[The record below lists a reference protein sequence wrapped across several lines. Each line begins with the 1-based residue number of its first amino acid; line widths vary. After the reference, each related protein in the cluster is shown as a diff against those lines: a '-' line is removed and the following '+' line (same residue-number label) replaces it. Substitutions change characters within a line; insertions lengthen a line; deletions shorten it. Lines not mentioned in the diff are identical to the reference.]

1 MRGSCR
7 GPATPLKQSVNEIPW
22 IDLHSS
28 TTAGHEAKSLLVKT
42 PMPAPEFQH
51 TVGKTASFSG
61 TALHTGDK
69 VTLKLHPA
77 PIDHGIK
84 FKRKDLQDEPTIDA
98 KIENLKT
105 VERATTIGEGSVRV
119 HTVEHIL
126 AALSAMGVDNAI
138 VEMDANEPPI
148 GDGSAQ
154 PYVDLIKKAG
164 VMAQEERRKFFDV
177 REPMHVEAKTGALL
191 VLLPD
196 DKFRIS
202 CTQAG
207 PNNRFAQFLS
217 MEITPTGFECEIAP
231 ARTFVYY
238 EDVEPL
244 MEKNLIKGGSLEN
257 AIVVRGEAVL
267 SKEPLRFP
275 DEFVRHKIIDII
287 GDLAL
292 VGRRIRGHV
301 VAVKPGHAANAELAR
316 ALAREQTRRSAMST
330 PRAIPIGDSGL
341 DTGEVMNILPHR
353 YPFLMVDR
361 VIGFEGENKITAI
374 KSITINEPFF
384 QGHFPGHPVMPGVM
398 QVEAMAQV
406 ASILLFKLTKTSSRV
421 GYFMSADQVKFRKPV
436 FPGDTIFIH
445 AELTRARGNRMAKT
459 KCYCVVNDAIVSE
472 AELMFTF
479 LDK

>member
-1 MRGSCR
+1 MAS
-7 GPATPLKQSVNEIPW
+7 AS
-22 IDLHSS
+22 
-28 TTAGHEAKSLLVKT
+28 
-42 PMPAPEFQH
+42 EFQH
-51 TVGKTASFSG
+51 TVGKIASLSG
-61 TALHTGDK
+61 TSLHTGEK
-69 VTLKLHPA
+69 VSLKLHPA
-77 PIDHGIK
+77 PVDHGIK
-84 FKRKDLQDEPTIDA
+84 FKRRDLQDEPTIDA
-98 KIENLKT
+98 TIDNLKT

-119 HTVEHIL
+119 HTVEHVL
-126 AALSAMGVDNAI
+126 AALSAMAVDNAI

-154 PYVDLIKKAG
+154 PYVDIIKKAG
-164 VMAQEERRKFFDV
+164 VTAQEEPRKFFDV
-177 REPMHVEAKTGALL
+177 RETVHVESKTGALL

-196 DKFRIS
+196 EKFRIS

-207 PNNRFAQFLS
+207 PNNRFTQYLS
-217 MEITPTGFECEIAP
+217 MEVTAAAFEREIAP
-231 ARTFVYY
+231 ARTFVFY
-238 EDVEPL
+238 EDVQPL

-275 DEFVRHKIIDII
+275 DEFVRHKVLDII

-301 VAVKPGHAANAELAR
+301 VAAKPGHAANADLAR
-316 ALAREQTRRSAMST
+316 AVAREQTRRSALSVT
-330 PRAIPIGDSGL
+330 RAVPRGDSGF
-341 DTGEVMNILPHR
+341 DTDEVMQILPHR
-353 YPFLMVDR
+353 FPFLMVDR
-361 VIGFEGENKITAI
+361 IISFEGETKCIGI
-374 KSITINEPFF
+374 KTVTINEPFF

-421 GYFMSADQVKFRKPV
+421 GYFMSADQVKFRKPI

>member
-1 MRGSCR
+1 M
-7 GPATPLKQSVNEIPW
+7 A
-22 IDLHSS
+22 S
-28 TTAGHEAKSLLVKT
+28 T
-42 PMPAPEFQH
+42 PEFQH

-77 PIDHGIK
+77 PVDHGIK

-126 AALSAMGVDNAI
+126 SAMSAMGVDNAI

-154 PYVDLIKKAG
+154 PYVDLVKKAG
-164 VMAQEERRKFFDV
+164 VTAQEAARKFFDV
-177 REPMHVEAKTGALL
+177 REPMHVESKTGALI

-196 DKFRIS
+196 DKFRVS

-207 PNNRFAQFLS
+207 PNNRFTQFLS
-217 MEITPTGFECEIAP
+217 MEVTPAVFEREIAP

-238 EDVEPL
+238 EDVKPL
-244 MEKNLIKGGSLEN
+244 MDKNLIKGGSLEN
-257 AIVVRGEAVL
+257 AIVVRGDAVL
-267 SKEPLRFP
+267 SKEPLRFT
-275 DEFVRHKIIDII
+275 DEFVRHKILDII

-292 VGRRIRGHV
+292 VGRRIRGHI
-301 VAVKPGHAANAELAR
+301 VAVKPGHATNADLAR
-316 ALAREQTRRSAMST
+316 LIKREQTRRSALAA
-330 PRAIPIGDSGL
+330 PRTLPSGGDGGL
-341 DTGEVMNILPHR
+341 DADQIMQILPHR
-353 YPFLMVDR
+353 FPFLMVDR
-361 VIGFEGENKITAI
+361 IISFETETKCIGVKTV
-374 KSITINEPFF
+374 TINEPFF
-384 QGHFPGHPVMPGVM
+384 QGHFPGHPVMPGVL

-406 ASILLFKLTKTSSRV
+406 ASILLFKLAKTTSRI
-421 GYFMSADQVKFRKPV
+421 GYFMSADGVKFRKPV
-436 FPGDTIFIH
+436 LPGDTIFVH
-445 AELTRARGNRMAKT
+445 AELTKSRGERLAKA
-459 KCYCVVNDAIVSE
+459 KCHCVVNDAIVSE

>member
-1 MRGSCR
+1 
-7 GPATPLKQSVNEIPW
+7 
-22 IDLHSS
+22 
-28 TTAGHEAKSLLVKT
+28 
-42 PMPAPEFQH
+42 MPASPEFQH
-51 TVGKTASFSG
+51 TVGKTAGFSG
-61 TALHTGDK
+61 TSLHTGEK
-69 VTLKLHPA
+69 VSIKLHPA
-77 PIDHGIK
+77 PVDHGIK

-98 KIENLKT
+98 KIENLKM

-119 HTVEHIL
+119 HTVEHVL

-154 PYVDLIKKAG
+154 PYVDVIKRAG
-164 VMAQEERRKFFDV
+164 VTPQDAPRSFFDV
-177 REPMHVEAKTGALL
+177 RDTMHVESKTGALP

-196 DKFRIS
+196 ETFRIS

-207 PNNRFAQFLS
+207 PNNRFTQFLS
-217 MEITPTGFECEIAP
+217 MEITPAIFEREIAP
-231 ARTFVYY
+231 ARTFVFY
-238 EDVEPL
+238 EDVQPL

-267 SKEPLRFP
+267 SKEPLRFA
-275 DEFVRHKIIDII
+275 DEFVRHKILDII

-292 VGRRIRGHV
+292 VGRPIRGHV
-301 VAVKPGHAANAELAR
+301 VAVKPGHAANADLAR
-316 ALAREQTRRSAMST
+316 ALAREQTRRSAMAA
-330 PRAIPIGDSGL
+330 PRTIPTGDGGL
-341 DTGEVMNILPHR
+341 DTDEVMQILPHR

-361 VIGFEGENKITAI
+361 IIGFEADNKITGV

-406 ASILLFKLTKTSSRV
+406 ASILLYKLAKTSSRV
-421 GYFMSADQVKFRKPV
+421 GYFMSADDVKFRKPV

-445 AELTRARGNRMAKT
+445 AELTKSRGNRLAKA
-459 KCYCVVNDAIVSE
+459 KCYCVVNDAVVSE
-472 AELMFTF
+472 GELMFTF

>member
-1 MRGSCR
+1 M
-7 GPATPLKQSVNEIPW
+7 A
-22 IDLHSS
+22 S
-28 TTAGHEAKSLLVKT
+28 T
-42 PMPAPEFQH
+42 PEFQH

-69 VTLKLHPA
+69 VALKLHPA
-77 PIDHGIK
+77 PVDHGIK

-119 HTVEHIL
+119 HTVEHVL
-126 AALSAMGVDNAI
+126 AALSAMDIDNAI

-154 PYVDLIKKAG
+154 PYVDLIKRAG
-164 VMAQEERRKFFDV
+164 LTVQEEPRKFFDV
-177 REPMHVEAKTGALL
+177 REPMHVESKTGALL

-196 DKFRIS
+196 EKFRIS
-202 CTQAG
+202 CTQAA
-207 PNNRFAQFLS
+207 PNNRFTQFLS
-217 MEITPTGFECEIAP
+217 MEVTATVFERAIAP
-231 ARTFVYY
+231 ARTFLDS
-238 EDVEPL
+238 EDVQSL

-267 SKEPLRFP
+267 SKEPLRFA
-275 DEFVRHKIIDII
+275 DEFVRHKILDII

-301 VAVKPGHAANAELAR
+301 VAVKPGHAANAQLAR
-316 ALAREQTRRSAMST
+316 SITREQTRRSAVAA
-330 PRAIPIGDSGL
+330 PRTIPSGDGGL
-341 DTGEVMNILPHR
+341 DTDQVMQILPHR
-353 YPFLMVDR
+353 FPFLMVDR
-361 VIGFEGENKITAI
+361 ILSFETETKCVGV
-374 KSITINEPFF
+374 KSVTINEPFF

-406 ASILLFKLTKTSSRV
+406 ASLLLFKLTKTTSRI
-421 GYFMSADQVKFRKPV
+421 GYFMSADSVKFRKPV
-436 FPGDTIFIH
+436 FPGDTMFIH
-445 AELTRARGNRMAKT
+445 AELTKSRGDRLAKA
-459 KCYCVVNDAIVSE
+459 KCHCVVNDAVVSE
-472 AELMFTF
+472 GELMFTF

>member
-1 MRGSCR
+1 MAS
-7 GPATPLKQSVNEIPW
+7 AS
-22 IDLHSS
+22 
-28 TTAGHEAKSLLVKT
+28 
-42 PMPAPEFQH
+42 EFQH
-51 TVGKTASFSG
+51 TVGKIASLSG
-61 TALHTGDK
+61 TSLHTGEK
-69 VTLKLHPA
+69 VSLKLHPA
-77 PIDHGIK
+77 PVDHGIK
-84 FKRKDLQDEPTIDA
+84 FKRRDLQDEPTIDA
-98 KIENLKT
+98 TIDNLKT

-119 HTVEHIL
+119 HTVEHVL
-126 AALSAMGVDNAI
+126 AALSAMAVDNAI

-154 PYVDLIKKAG
+154 PYVDIIKKAG
-164 VMAQEERRKFFDV
+164 VTAQEEPQKFFDV
-177 REPMHVEAKTGALL
+177 REPMHVESKTGALL

-196 DKFRIS
+196 EKFRIS

-207 PNNRFAQFLS
+207 PNNRFTQFLS
-217 MEITPTGFECEIAP
+217 MEVTPAVFEREIAP

-238 EDVEPL
+238 EDVQSL

-267 SKEPLRFP
+267 SKEPLRFA
-275 DEFVRHKIIDII
+275 DEFVRHKILDII

-292 VGRRIRGHV
+292 VGRRIRGHL
-301 VAVKPGHAANAELAR
+301 VAVKPGHATNVELVR
-316 ALAREQTRRSAMST
+316 ALSREQTRRSAMAVSRMM
-330 PRAIPIGDSGL
+330 PAGDGGL
-341 DTGEVMNILPHR
+341 DTDEVMKILPHR

-361 VIGFEGENKITAI
+361 IIGFEGENKITGV

-445 AELTRARGNRMAKT
+445 AELTRARGNRLAKT
-459 KCYCVVNDAIVSE
+459 KCHCVVNDAVVSE
-472 AELMFTF
+472 GELMFTF

>member
-1 MRGSCR
+1 M
-7 GPATPLKQSVNEIPW
+7 A
-22 IDLHSS
+22 S
-28 TTAGHEAKSLLVKT
+28 T
-42 PMPAPEFQH
+42 PEFQH

-61 TALHTGDK
+61 TSLHTGEK
-69 VTLKLHPA
+69 VSLKLHPA
-77 PIDHGIK
+77 PVDHGIK
-84 FKRKDLQDEPTIDA
+84 FKRKDLQDEPTVDARID
-98 KIENLKT
+98 NLKT
-105 VERATTIGEGSVRV
+105 VERATTIGEGPVRV
-119 HTVEHIL
+119 HTVEHVL
-126 AALSAMGVDNAI
+126 AALSGMGVDNAI

-164 VMAQEERRKFFDV
+164 VTVQEELRKFFDV
-177 REPMHVEAKTGALL
+177 REPMHVESKTGALL

-196 DKFRIS
+196 EKFRIS

-207 PNNRFAQFLS
+207 PDNRFAQYLS
-217 MEITPTGFECEIAP
+217 TEVAPAVFEREIAP
-231 ARTFVYY
+231 ARTFVFY

-244 MEKNLIKGGSLEN
+244 MDKNLIKGGSLEN

-267 SKEPLRFP
+267 SKEPLRFS
-275 DEFVRHKIIDII
+275 DEFVRHKILDII

-316 ALAREQTRRSAMST
+316 ALAREQTRRSAMSA

-341 DTGEVMNILPHR
+341 DTEEVMQILPHR
-353 YPFLMVDR
+353 FPFLMVDR
-361 VIGFEGENKITAI
+361 IISFESETKCVGVKTV
-374 KSITINEPFF
+374 TINEPFF

-406 ASILLFKLTKTSSRV
+406 ASILLFKLAKTTSRV

-436 FPGDTIFIH
+436 LPGDTIFIH

>member
-1 MRGSCR
+1 
-7 GPATPLKQSVNEIPW
+7 
-22 IDLHSS
+22 
-28 TTAGHEAKSLLVKT
+28 
-42 PMPAPEFQH
+42 MPAPEFQH
-51 TVGKTASFSG
+51 TVAKTASLSG

-69 VTLKLHPA
+69 VPLKLHPA
-77 PIDHGIK
+77 PVDHGIK

-126 AALSAMGVDNAI
+126 SALSAMGVDNAI

-154 PYVDLIKKAG
+154 PYVDLVKKAG
-164 VMAQEERRKFFDV
+164 VMAQDESRKFFDV

-217 MEITPTGFECEIAP
+217 MEVTPSIFEREIAP

-238 EDVEPL
+238 EDVKPL
-244 MEKNLIKGGSLEN
+244 MDKNLIKGGSLEN
-257 AIVVRGEAVL
+257 AIVVRGDAVL
-267 SKEPLRFP
+267 SKEPLRFG
-275 DEFVRHKIIDII
+275 DEFVRHKILDII

-301 VAVKPGHAANAELAR
+301 VAVKPGHATNADLAR
-316 ALAREQTRRSAMST
+316 SINREQTRRSALAA
-330 PRAIPIGDSGL
+330 PRTIPSGDGGL
-341 DTGEVMNILPHR
+341 DIDQIMQILPHR
-353 YPFLMVDR
+353 FPFLMVDR
-361 VIGFEGENKITAI
+361 ILSFETETKCMGVKTVKI
-374 KSITINEPFF
+374 KEPFF

-406 ASILLFKLTKTSSRV
+406 ASILLFKLAKTTSRI
-421 GYFMSADQVKFRKPV
+421 GYFMSADGVKFRRPV
-436 FPGDTIFIH
+436 LPGDTIFIH
-445 AELTRARGNRMAKT
+445 AELTKSRGERLAKA
-459 KCYCVVNDAIVSE
+459 KCHCVVNDAIVSE

-479 LDK
+479 LDKEATARPTNPPF